1 MVRVGAGDPPAEGG
15 SAGRLKPNRTQAE
28 PSTQTTGAG
37 LKTPTTHSDS
47 NRPRRRTTTEDD
59 MAKFS
64 KDVSSSRR
72 KSRKAHFQAPS
83 HERRIIMSSGLS
95 KELRAKY
102 NVRSMPIR
110 KDDEVVVVR
119 GAFKG
124 REGKVLSVYR
134 KKYVIHV
141 DKVTRDKASGQTVQI
156 GVHPSKVVISK
167 LYLDKDRKAI
177 LARKDRGSPK
187 EKMQVD

>member
-1 MVRVGAGDPPAEGG
+1 MLNCAG
-15 SAGRLKPNRTQAE
+15 PNRSDGLFTSNDTLRHSAE
-28 PSTQTTGAG
+28 KKPS
-37 LKTPTTHSDS
+37 
-47 NRPRRRTTTEDD
+47 DD
-59 MAKFS
+59 EMAKFS

-83 HERRIIMSSGLS
+83 HVRRIIMSSGLS
-95 KELRAKY
+95 KDLRAKY

-141 DKVTRDKASGQTVQI
+141 DKVTRDKASGQTVQVGI
-156 GVHPSKVVISK
+156 HPSKVVISK